1 MTMGINRRKF
11 LEIAGLASVTGLG
24 IKGVVQPRKTQAE
37 SNASTKKRWALVID
51 MRKCR
56 EQKECNKCI
65 DACHKTH
72 NVPQIENPK
81 HEIKWIWKETFAHAF
96 PSQNHE
102 YISSA
107 ANSSPNLVLCNHCD
121 NPPCVNVCPTQ
132 ATFKR
137 DSDGLV
143 MMDFHRCIG
152 CRYCMVGCPY
162 GARSFNWK
170 EPKPHV
176 KEINPKFPLRTKG
189 VVEKCNLC
197 AERIAKDQIPACAE
211 ACEHKAIIFGDLH
224 DPNSEVRKILSAN
237 DTIRRKPHLNTLPNV
252 YYIM

>member
-1 MTMGINRRKF
+1 MGINRRKF
-11 LEIAGLASVTGLG
+11 LEIAGITSIAGLG
-24 IKGVVQPRKTQAE
+24 CKDFFQPSGTQA
-37 SNASTKKRWALVID
+37 ASKDRTNKRWAMVFD

-56 EQKECNKCI
+56 EQKDCNKCI
-65 DACHKTH
+65 EACHKIH
-72 NVPQIENPK
+72 NVPQIDNPK
-81 HEIKWIWKETFAHAF
+81 HEVKWIWKETFEHSF

-102 YISSA
+102 YLS
-107 ANSSPNLVLCNHCD
+107 NSIKNSPNLVLCNHCD

-137 DSDGLV
+137 ESDGIV

-162 GARSFNWK
+162 GARSFNWQ
-170 EPKPHV
+170 EPKPYV
-176 KEINPKFPLRTKG
+176 KEINTQFPLRTKG

-211 ACEHKAIIFGDLH
+211 ACEHKAITFGDLH
-224 DPNSEVRKILSAN
+224 DPDSEVRKILSSN